1 MCWRVCVCICI
12 WLLKRFTT
20 KVLRIAGQAGKSVLI
35 CARTRAG
42 AGAGAGTRAKA
53 VAVAGLQ

>member
-1 MCWRVCVCICI
+1 MSVCAGVCVCICI

-42 AGAGAGTRAKA
+42 AGTRAEA